1 MNAFGTQH
9 RGQRDKLVAGLK
21 EANFVMSV
29 DTGDGGQYVSKPG
42 EVYLA
47 TERLKELF
55 ARVADVMLV
64 DDSYSCLKGEDI
76 RELLE
81 ACGVARGLTP
91 ESVKCELS
99 PEDLRGLRTKA
110 GCEARTWE
118 EPPKDHALRGLREL
132 LAFLPELDVEGKGK
146 RTKLL
151 WEALREVD
159 QRLRAGAFSGSYSWT
174 YYQPRS
180 ATFDAAFVR
189 QLNTTAWVPDTDGSL
204 QRPEFVVFESLG
216 WEENPVLTSKIRFKP
231 PIIDQL
237 ALEAG
242 IEPKV
247 LEMLKKLGLT
257 SVGEL
262 LAALGEE
269 EQPEPAVQA
278 PTPSV
283 GTDPAGNDGPG
294 IVEDALKNLLG
305 DSLPPTP
312 PIPDPAANDPVGT
325 GAGGGGNGT
334 SPAGGS
340 GGAGG
345 RNKGQSGTG
354 SGNGTAPAT
363 PRPRT
368 PGGAGARPFIS
379 YVAAHP
385 GEAESDPDGLDQSA
399 RMALEATPIDLILS
413 REPEWRRTRT
423 HNPGFDL
430 YQGDER
436 SGATRWCEVKAM
448 TGTLAD
454 RPVGLSRTQFDC
466 AREHGEAYW
475 LYVVESAGTDDA
487 SLARIQDPAGKAK
500 TFIFDHGWREV
511 AEADD
516 DTKEHEG

>member
-1 MNAFGTQH
+1 
-9 RGQRDKLVAGLK
+9 
-21 EANFVMSV
+21 
-29 DTGDGGQYVSKPG
+29 
-42 EVYLA
+42 
-47 TERLKELF
+47 
-55 ARVADVMLV
+55 MLV
-64 DDSYSCLKGEDI
+64 DDSYSCLKGEDV

-91 ESVKCELS
+91 ERVKCELTR
-99 PEDLRGLRTKA
+99 EDLRGLRTKA
-110 GCEARTWE
+110 GYEASTWE
-118 EPPKDHALRGLREL
+118 EPPKDHTLRGLPEL
-132 LAFLPELDVEGKGK
+132 LAFLPTLDVEGRRK
-146 RTKLL
+146 RTTLL

-159 QRLRAGAFSGSYSWT
+159 QRLRAGAFSGSYSWRH
-174 YYQPRS
+174 YQPR
-180 ATFDAAFVR
+180 AAAFDAAFVR
-189 QLNTTAWVPDTDGSL
+189 QLNTTAWVPDAQGPL

-247 LEMLKKLGLT
+247 LEMLKKRGLT
-257 SVGEL
+257 SVAEL

-269 EQPEPAVQA
+269 QQPEPSPPA
-278 PTPSV
+278 PTPSE
-283 GTDPAGNDGPG
+283 GTNAPANDSPG

-305 DSLPPTP
+305 DSPPPTP
-312 PIPDPAANDPVGT
+312 PISDPSASDPVGT
-325 GAGGGGNGT
+325 GAGGKGI

-340 GGAGG
+340 DRARG
-345 RNKGQSGTG
+345 RNKEQSGPD
-354 SGNGTAPAT
+354 SGGGTAPGT

-368 PGGAGARPFIS
+368 PGSAGGRPFIS

-385 GEAESDPDGLDQSA
+385 EEAESDPDGLDQPG
-399 RMALEATPIDLILS
+399 RMALESKAIDLILS
-413 REPEWRRTRT
+413 REPDWLRTRT
-423 HNPGFDL
+423 DNPGFDL
-430 YQGDER
+430 YQGDEQ

-487 SLARIQDPAGKAK
+487 SLARIQDPAGSAK
-500 TFIFDHGWREV
+500 TFTFDHGWREV
-511 AEADD
+511 AEADGHI
-516 DTKEHEG
+516 KEPEG